1 MKNILKYLKKYW
13 LHCLCVIA
21 LLLVQA
27 FCDLS
32 LPDYTSKIVDT
43 GIQNGGVASVTPTV
57 ILQSDFDKLEVFL
70 KESELNYIKKFY
82 KQTYD
87 LSSTNLPFKEENSNE
102 VCYLLNT
109 EKEKDLKALDKV
121 FTKAMIMTSTLG
133 KMTKSQFE
141 EMSAKAKEESSA
153 NAQNSQA
160 SQTQA
165 ADKKNSSNA
174 EFAKK
179 QTANNINSSQNM
191 TKEQAVAFS
200 EIDEMMKND
209 KSFNAIEFLDLQVK
223 AGMMSKDD
231 LILMRNNMYN
241 SYGEDMA
248 NSVAKTYTKEIYSNA
263 GVDLDEFQHNYLFE
277 TGAKMLLLALVMM
290 AVSIIVG
297 LIASRVSAGLGADL
311 RGTLFKKVVS
321 FSHTEMDK
329 FSTSSLITR
338 STNDIQQV
346 QIVVVMFLRMIA
358 YAPILAVGGIFKV
371 LSTTV
376 SMTWIIAAAVLA
388 VMCVVLILMAAAMP
402 KFKIMQKLV
411 DRLNLIAREIL
422 TGLPVIRAFSREKHE
437 EDRFDEANMNL
448 KKTQLFT
455 NRVMTFMMPAMMLIM
470 NAVTVLIIWVAANH
484 IDDGS
489 LQVGQMTAFITYT
502 MQIIM
507 SFLMLTMIAV
517 MLPRAV
523 VSANRIEEVLQTE
536 PVIQDK
542 TNTTMQKISKGEVR
556 FNNVSFRYPD
566 ADEYVLENIDFTA
579 KPGEVTAFIGST
591 GSGKSTLIHLIPR
604 FYDVSDGSIT
614 IDGIDIRDMSQH
626 SLREEI
632 GFVPQKG
639 TLFSGTIA
647 SNLRFG
653 KEDASDEQ
661 IQKSASIAQATEFI
675 ELKPDK
681 YDSEIAQGGDNVS
694 GGQKQRLSI
703 ARAIAKDPK
712 IFIFDDSFSALDF
725 KTDAA
730 LRKELLK
737 NVSDATVFIVAQ
749 RISTI
754 LNANQIIVL
763 DEGKIVGK
771 GTHEELLDSCEV
783 YKQIALSQL
792 SQNELEK
799 KPSNISD
806 ERKEEK

>member
-27 FCDLS
+27 YCDLS

-43 GIQNGGVASVTPTV
+43 GIQNGGVESVTPNI

-70 KESELNYIKKFY
+70 KDSEINYIKKFY
-82 KQTYD
+82 KQTD
-87 LSSTNLPFKEENSNE
+87 NLSDTGIPFKDEKSNE
-102 VCYLLNT
+102 TYFALNT
-109 EKEKDLKALDKV
+109 EEEKDLKALNKV
-121 FTKAMIMTSTLG
+121 FSKAMVITSALG
-133 KMTKSQFE
+133 KMTKAQFE
-141 EMSAKAKEESSA
+141 EMSSKASQESSA
-153 NAQNSQA
+153 DIQNPQTSQP
-160 SQTQA
+160 
-165 ADKKNSSNA
+165 
-174 EFAKK
+174 
-179 QTANNINSSQNM
+179 QTANKNKSANAANTNTVNTNSSQNI
-191 TKEQAVAFS
+191 TKEQADALAKL
-200 EIDEMMKND
+200 DEMMKND
-209 KSFNAIEFLDLQVK
+209 KSFNAIELLDLQVK
-223 AGMMSKDD
+223 AGMMSKDN
-231 LILMRNNMYN
+231 LILMRNKMFNA
-241 SYGEDMA
+241 YGEDMA

-277 TGAKMLLLALVMM
+277 TGAKMLLLALIMM
-290 AVSIIVG
+290 AVSIMVG
-297 LIASRVSAGLGADL
+297 LIASKVSAGLGLDL
-311 RGTLFKKVVS
+311 RGKLFKKVVS
-321 FSHTEMDK
+321 FSNAEMDK

-376 SMTWIIAAAVLA
+376 SMTWIIGVAVLA
-388 VMCVVLILMAAAMP
+388 VICVVLILMTVAMP

-437 EDRFDEANMNL
+437 EDRFDQANMNL

-455 NRVMTFMMPAMMLIM
+455 NRVMTFMMPSMMLIM

-507 SFLMLTMIAV
+507 SFLMLTMISV

-542 TNTTMQKISKGEVR
+542 TNTTMQKISKGEVK
-556 FNNVSFRYPD
+556 FDNVFFKYPD

-653 KEDASDEQ
+653 KDDASDEQ
-661 IQKSASIAQATEFI
+661 IQKAASIAQATEFI

-703 ARAIAKDPK
+703 ARAIAKEPK

-725 KTDAA
+725 KTDAT

-737 NVSDATVFIVAQ
+737 NVSYATVFIVAQ

-754 LNANQIIVL
+754 LNADQIIVL

-771 GTHEELLDSCEV
+771 GTHEELLDSCDV

-792 SQNELEK
+792 SQSELEK
-799 KPSNISD
+799 KPSNNNA
-806 ERKEEK
+806 ERKEEN

>member
-27 FCDLS
+27 YCDLS

-43 GIQNGGVASVTPTV
+43 GIQNGGVESVAPNI

-70 KESELNYIKKFY
+70 KDSEINYIKKFY
-82 KQTYD
+82 KQTD
-87 LSSTNLPFKEENSNE
+87 NLSDTGIPFKDEKSNE
-102 VCYLLNT
+102 TYFSLNT
-109 EKEKDLKALDKV
+109 EEEKDLKALNKV
-121 FTKAMIMTSTLG
+121 FSKAMVITSTLG
-133 KMTKSQFE
+133 KMTKAQFE
-141 EMSAKAKEESSA
+141 EMSSKASEKSYA
-153 NAQNSQA
+153 DIQNQQA
-160 SQTQA
+160 SQPQTTN
-165 ADKKNSSNA
+165 KNKSANKANTNA
-174 EFAKK
+174 VS
-179 QTANNINSSQNM
+179 TNSSQNI
-191 TKEQAVAFS
+191 TKEQADLLAK
-200 EIDEMMKND
+200 IDEMMKND
-209 KSFNAIEFLDLQVK
+209 KSFNAIELLDLQVK

-231 LILMRNNMYN
+231 LILMRNKMFEA
-241 SYGEDMA
+241 YGEDMA
-248 NSVAKTYTKEIYSNA
+248 NSVAKTYTKKIYSNA

-277 TGAKMLLLALVMM
+277 TGAKMLLLALIMM
-290 AVSIIVG
+290 AVSIIIG
-297 LIASRVSAGLGADL
+297 LIASKVSAGLGLDL
-311 RGTLFKKVVS
+311 RGKLFKKVVS
-321 FSHTEMDK
+321 FSNAEMDK

-376 SMTWIIAAAVLA
+376 SMTWIIGVAVLA
-388 VMCVVLILMAAAMP
+388 VMCVVLILMTVAMP

-437 EDRFDEANMNL
+437 EERFDQANMNL

-470 NAVTVLIIWVAANH
+470 NAVTVLIIWVAANR

-507 SFLMLTMIAV
+507 SFLMLTMISV

-542 TNTTMQKISKGEVR
+542 TNTTMQKISKGEVK
-556 FNNVSFRYPD
+556 FDNVFFKYPD
-566 ADEYVLENIDFTA
+566 ADEYVLENINFTA
-579 KPGEVTAFIGST
+579 KPGKVTAFIGST

-614 IDGIDIRDMSQH
+614 IDGIDVRDMSQH

-653 KEDASDEQ
+653 KDNASDEQ
-661 IQKSASIAQATEFI
+661 IQKAASIAQATEFI

-703 ARAIAKDPK
+703 ARAIAKEPK

-754 LNANQIIVL
+754 LNADQIIVL

-771 GTHEELLDSCEV
+771 GTHEELLDSCDV

-792 SQNELEK
+792 SQSELEK
-799 KPSNISD
+799 KPSNSNA
-806 ERKEEK
+806 ERKEEN

>member
-13 LHCLCVIA
+13 IHCICVIA

-27 FCDLS
+27 YCDLS

-43 GIQNGGVASVTPTV
+43 GIQNGGVESVTPQI
-57 ILQSDFDKLEVFL
+57 ILQSDFERLETFL
-70 KESELNYIKKFY
+70 KDSEISYIRKFY
-82 KQTYD
+82 KETNESDITDIPLKNYKSGETY
-87 LSSTNLPFKEENSNE
+87 
-102 VCYLLNT
+102 YLLNT
-109 EKEKDLKALDKV
+109 TEEKDLKALDKT
-121 FTKAMIMTSTLG
+121 FTKTMVMVSTLS
-133 KMTKSQFE
+133 KMSKSQFE
-141 EMSAKAKEESSA
+141 EMSAKSQDKF
-153 NAQNSQA
+153 NNS
-160 SQTQA
+160 
-165 ADKKNSSNA
+165 KNSDKNPALDSQKSTA
-174 EFAKK
+174 EQSKAL
-179 QTANNINSSQNM
+179 
-191 TKEQAVAFS
+191 S
-200 EIDEMMKND
+200 EINEMMKSD
-209 KSFNAIEFLDLQVK
+209 KDFNTIKLFNLQVE
-223 AGMMSKDD
+223 AGIMSKDD
-231 LILMRNNMYN
+231 LIIMRNEMFNA
-241 SYGEDMA
+241 YGEDMA

-263 GVDLDEFQHNYLFE
+263 GVDLDKFQHNYLFE
-277 TGAKMLLLALVMM
+277 TGAKMLLLSLLMM

-297 LIASRVSAGLGADL
+297 LIASRVSAGLGVDL
-311 RGTLFKKVVS
+311 RGKLFKKVVS

-346 QIVVVMFLRMIA
+346 QMVVVMFLRMIA
-358 YAPILAVGGIFKV
+358 YAPILAIGGIFKV

-376 SMTWIIAAAVLA
+376 SMTWIIAVAVAAVL
-388 VMCVVLILMAAAMP
+388 CVVIILMTVAMP

-422 TGLPVIRAFSREKHE
+422 TGLPVIRAFSREKYE
-437 EDRFDEANMNL
+437 ENRFDKANLNL
-448 KKTQLFT
+448 KRTQLFT
-455 NRVMTFMMPAMMLIM
+455 NRVMTFMMPSMMLIM

-484 IDDGS
+484 INDGS

-507 SFLMLTMIAV
+507 SFLMLTMISV

-523 VSANRIEEVLQTE
+523 VSANRIEEVLETE

-542 TNTTMQKISKGEVR
+542 TNTTMQKITNGEVK
-556 FNNVSFRYPD
+556 FNNVSFKYPD
-566 ADEYVLENIDFTA
+566 ADEYVLEGIDFTA

-604 FYDVSDGSIT
+604 FYDVSSGSIT

-626 SLREEI
+626 SLRDEI

-661 IQKSASIAQATEFI
+661 IQKAASIAQASEFI

-725 KTDAA
+725 KTDAT

-754 LNANQIIVL
+754 LNADQIIVL

-771 GTHEELLDSCEV
+771 GTHRELLDSCDV

-792 SQNELEK
+792 SQSELDK
-799 KPSNISD
+799 KPSDTNYD
-806 ERKEEK
+806 RKEEK

>member
-13 LHCLCVIA
+13 IHCICVIA

-27 FCDLS
+27 YCDLS

-43 GIQNGGVASVTPTV
+43 GIQNGGVESVTPQI
-57 ILQSDFDKLEVFL
+57 ILKSDFEKLETFL
-70 KESELNYIKKFY
+70 KDSEISYIRKFY
-82 KQTYD
+82 KETNESDIRDIPLKNYKSGETY
-87 LSSTNLPFKEENSNE
+87 
-102 VCYLLNT
+102 YLLNT
-109 EKEKDLKALDKV
+109 TEEKDLKALDKT
-121 FTKAMIMTSTLG
+121 FTKTMVMVSTLG
-133 KMTKSQFE
+133 KMSKSQFE
-141 EMSAKAKEESSA
+141 EMSAK
-153 NAQNSQA
+153 SQ
-160 SQTQA
+160 
-165 ADKKNSSNA
+165 DKLNSSDNSDKNTSLDAQKMTA
-174 EFAKK
+174 EQSKALFE
-179 QTANNINSSQNM
+179 IN
-191 TKEQAVAFS
+191 
-200 EIDEMMKND
+200 EMMTND
-209 KSFNAIEFLDLQVK
+209 KDFNTIKLFNLQVE
-223 AGMMSKDD
+223 AGIISKDD
-231 LILMRNNMYN
+231 LILMRNEMFNA
-241 SYGEDMA
+241 YGEDMA
-248 NSVAKTYTKEIYSNA
+248 GSVAKTYTKEIYSNA
-263 GVDLDEFQHNYLFE
+263 GVDLDKFQHNYLFE
-277 TGAKMLLLALVMM
+277 TGAKMLLLSLLMM

-297 LIASRVSAGLGADL
+297 LIASRVSAGLGVDL
-311 RGTLFKKVVS
+311 RGKLFKKVVS

-346 QIVVVMFLRMIA
+346 QMVVVMFLRMIA
-358 YAPILAVGGIFKV
+358 YAPILAIGGIFKV

-376 SMTWIIAAAVLA
+376 SMTWIIAVAVAAVL
-388 VMCVVLILMAAAMP
+388 CVVIILMTVAMP

-422 TGLPVIRAFSREKHE
+422 TGLPVIRAFSREKYE
-437 EDRFDEANMNL
+437 ENRFDKANLNL
-448 KKTQLFT
+448 KRTQLFT
-455 NRVMTFMMPAMMLIM
+455 NRVMTFMMPSMMLIM
-470 NAVTVLIIWVAANH
+470 NAVTVLIIWVASNH
-484 IDDGS
+484 INDGS

-507 SFLMLTMIAV
+507 SFLMLTMISV

-523 VSANRIEEVLQTE
+523 VSANRIEEVLETE

-542 TNTTMQKISKGEVR
+542 TNTTMQKITNGEVK
-556 FNNVSFRYPD
+556 FNNVSFKYPD
-566 ADEYVLENIDFTA
+566 ADEYVLEGIDFTA

-604 FYDVSDGSIT
+604 FYDVSSGSIT

-626 SLREEI
+626 SLRDEI

-661 IQKSASIAQATEFI
+661 IQKAASIAQASEFI

-725 KTDAA
+725 KTDAT

-754 LNANQIIVL
+754 LNADQIIVL

-771 GTHEELLDSCEV
+771 GTHSELLDSCDV

-792 SQNELEK
+792 SQSELDK
-799 KPSNISD
+799 KPSDTNYD
-806 ERKEEK
+806 RKEEK

>member
-27 FCDLS
+27 YCDLS
-32 LPDYTSKIVDT
+32 LPDYTSKIIDT
-43 GIQNGGVASVTPTV
+43 GIKNGGVESVTPSV
-57 ILQSDFDKLEVFL
+57 ILQSDFDKLSVFL
-70 KESELNYIKKFY
+70 KESEIDYIKKFY
-82 KQTYD
+82 KQTD
-87 LSSTNLPFKEENSNE
+87 NLNDSDIPIKDEKSDETYYS
-102 VCYLLNT
+102 LNT
-109 EKEKDLKALDKV
+109 NEEKDLKALDKV
-121 FTKAMIMTSTLG
+121 FSKAIMITSSLE
-133 KMTKSQFE
+133 KMTKAQFE
-141 EMSAKAKEESSA
+141 EMSEKMQSELSSDMNSTQIDQSSA
-153 NAQNSQA
+153 NSVQNL
-160 SQTQA
+160 T
-165 ADKKNSSNA
+165 
-174 EFAKK
+174 E
-179 QTANNINSSQNM
+179 
-191 TKEQAVAFS
+191 EQAKAVAQIEKMFK
-200 EIDEMMKND
+200 DD
-209 KSFNAIEFLDLQVK
+209 KAFNAIELINLEIK
-223 AGMMSKDD
+223 SGMMSKDD
-231 LILMRNNMYN
+231 LIRMRNEMFDA
-241 SYGEDMA
+241 YGEDMA
-248 NSVAKTYTKEIYSNA
+248 GSVAITYTKQIYSNA
-263 GVDLDEFQHNYLFE
+263 GVDLDELQQSYLLT
-277 TGAKMLLLALVMM
+277 TGAKMLLLAFIMM
-290 AVSIIVG
+290 TVSIIVG
-297 LIASRVSAGLGADL
+297 FIASRVSAGLGVDL
-311 RGTLFKKVVS
+311 RGKLFKKVVS
-321 FSHTEMDK
+321 FSHAEMDK

-346 QIVVVMFLRMIA
+346 QMVVVMFLRMIA
-358 YAPILAVGGIFKV
+358 YAPILAIGGIFKV

-376 SMTWIIAAAVLA
+376 SMTWIIAVAVLA
-388 VMCVVLILMAAAMP
+388 VMCLVIVLMTVAMP

-411 DRLNLIAREIL
+411 DKLNLVAREIL
-422 TGLPVIRAFSREKHE
+422 TGLSVIRAFSREKYE
-437 EDRFDEANMNL
+437 EDRFDKANLNL

-455 NRVMTFMMPAMMLIM
+455 NRVMTFMMPAMMFIM
-470 NAVTVLIIWVAANH
+470 NAVTVLIIWVSANH

-502 MQIIM
+502 MQIII
-507 SFLMLTMIAV
+507 SFLMLTMISV
-517 MLPRAV
+517 MLPRAI
-523 VSANRIEEVLQTE
+523 VSANRIEEVLSTE

-542 TNTTMQKISKGEVR
+542 TNTTMQKISQGVVK
-556 FNNVSFRYPD
+556 FNHVSFRYPD
-566 ADEYVLENIDFTA
+566 ADEYVLEDIDFTA
-579 KPGEVTAFIGST
+579 EPGKVTAFIGST

-614 IDGIDIRDMSQH
+614 IDGIDVRDMSQH

-653 KEDASDEQ
+653 NEDASDEQ
-661 IQKSASIAQATEFI
+661 IQKAASIAQASEFI

-681 YDSEIAQGGDNVS
+681 YNSEIAQGGDNVS

-703 ARAIAKDPK
+703 ARAIAKNPK

-725 KTDAA
+725 KTDAV

-754 LNANQIIVL
+754 LNADQIIVL

-771 GTHEELLDSCEV
+771 GTHEQLLDSCDI

-792 SQNELEK
+792 SQSELDK
-799 KPSNISD
+799 KPSGNNT

>member
-13 LHCLCVIA
+13 IHCICVIA

-27 FCDLS
+27 YCDLS

-43 GIQNGGVASVTPTV
+43 GIQNGGVESVTPQI
-57 ILQSDFDKLEVFL
+57 ILQSDFERLETFL
-70 KESELNYIKKFY
+70 KDSEISYIRKFY
-82 KQTYD
+82 KETNESDITDIPLKNYKSGETY
-87 LSSTNLPFKEENSNE
+87 
-102 VCYLLNT
+102 YLLNT
-109 EKEKDLKALDKV
+109 TEEKDLKALDKT
-121 FTKAMIMTSTLG
+121 FTKTMVMVSTLG
-133 KMTKSQFE
+133 KMSKSQFE
-141 EMSAKAKEESSA
+141 EMSAKSQDKF
-153 NAQNSQA
+153 NNS
-160 SQTQA
+160 
-165 ADKKNSSNA
+165 KNSDKNPALDSQKSIA
-174 EFAKK
+174 EQSKAL
-179 QTANNINSSQNM
+179 
-191 TKEQAVAFS
+191 S
-200 EIDEMMKND
+200 EINEMMKSD
-209 KSFNAIEFLDLQVK
+209 KNFNTIKLFNLQVE
-223 AGMMSKDD
+223 AGIMSKDD
-231 LILMRNNMYN
+231 LIIMRNEMFNA
-241 SYGEDMA
+241 YGEDMA

-263 GVDLDEFQHNYLFE
+263 GVDLDKFQHNYLFE
-277 TGAKMLLLALVMM
+277 TGAKMLLLSLLMM

-297 LIASRVSAGLGADL
+297 LIASRVSAGLGVDL
-311 RGTLFKKVVS
+311 RGKLFKKVVS

-346 QIVVVMFLRMIA
+346 QMVVVMFLRMIA
-358 YAPILAVGGIFKV
+358 YAPILAIGGIFKV

-376 SMTWIIAAAVLA
+376 SMTWIIAVAVAAVL
-388 VMCVVLILMAAAMP
+388 CVVIILMTVAMP

-422 TGLPVIRAFSREKHE
+422 TGLPVIRAFSREKYE
-437 EDRFDEANMNL
+437 ENRFDKANLNL
-448 KKTQLFT
+448 KRTQLFT
-455 NRVMTFMMPAMMLIM
+455 NRVMTFMMPSMMLIM

-484 IDDGS
+484 INDGS

-507 SFLMLTMIAV
+507 SFLMLTMISV

-523 VSANRIEEVLQTE
+523 VSANRIEEVLETE

-542 TNTTMQKISKGEVR
+542 TNTTMQKITNGEVK
-556 FNNVSFRYPD
+556 FNNVSFKYPD
-566 ADEYVLENIDFTA
+566 ADEYVLEGIDFTA

-604 FYDVSDGSIT
+604 FYDVSSGSIT

-626 SLREEI
+626 SLRDEI

-661 IQKSASIAQATEFI
+661 IQKAASIAQASEFI

-725 KTDAA
+725 KTDAT

-754 LNANQIIVL
+754 LNADQIIVL

-771 GTHEELLDSCEV
+771 GTHRELLDSCDV

-792 SQNELEK
+792 SQSELDK
-799 KPSNISD
+799 KPSDTNYD
-806 ERKEEK
+806 RKEEK

>member
-21 LLLVQA
+21 LLLVQSY
-27 FCDLS
+27 CDLS
-32 LPDYTSKIVDT
+32 LPDYTSKIIDT
-43 GIQNGGVASVTPTV
+43 GIKNGGVESVTPRI
-57 ILQSDFDKLEVFL
+57 ILQSDLDKLEVFL
-70 KESELNYIKKFY
+70 KESEIDYVKKFY
-82 KQTYD
+82 KQTD
-87 LSSTNLPFKEENSNE
+87 NLNDTNIPIKDEKPNDIY
-102 VCYLLNT
+102 YLLNT
-109 EKEKDLKALDKV
+109 DEEKDLKALDKV
-121 FTKAMIMTSTLG
+121 FSKAMIMTSTLG
-133 KMTKSQFE
+133 KMTRAQFE
-141 EMSAKAKEESSA
+141 EMSAKAQNESSA
-153 NAQNSQA
+153 DTKAPQADQNA
-160 SQTQA
+160 SQMT
-165 ADKKNSSNA
+165 
-174 EFAKK
+174 
-179 QTANNINSSQNM
+179 NNINSVQNLS
-191 TKEQAVAFS
+191 KEQAEALS
-200 EIDEMMKND
+200 QIEEMMKD
-209 KSFNAIEFLDLQVK
+209 EKSFNAIKLLDLQVK
-223 AGMMSKDD
+223 AGMMSKDE
-231 LILMRNNMYN
+231 LVLMRNEMFDA
-241 SYGEDMA
+241 YGEDMA
-248 NSVAKTYTKEIYSNA
+248 ESVAITYTKQIYSSA
-263 GVDLDEFQHNYLFE
+263 GVNLDEFQQSYLLR
-277 TGAKMLLLALVMM
+277 TGAKMLLLALIMM
-290 AVSIIVG
+290 TVSIIVG
-297 LIASRVSAGLGADL
+297 FIASRVSAGLGVDL
-311 RGTLFKKVVS
+311 RGKLFKKVVS
-321 FSHTEMDK
+321 FSHAEMDK

-346 QIVVVMFLRMIA
+346 QMVVVMFLRMIA
-358 YAPILAVGGIFKV
+358 YAPIIAAGGIFKV

-376 SMTWIIAAAVLA
+376 SMTWIIGIAVLA
-388 VMCVVLILMAAAMP
+388 VMCLVIVLMVAAMP

-411 DRLNLIAREIL
+411 DRLNLVAREIL
-422 TGLPVIRAFSREKHE
+422 TGLSVIRAFSREKYE
-437 EDRFDEANMNL
+437 EDRFDKANLNL

-502 MQIIM
+502 MQIII
-507 SFLMLTMIAV
+507 SFLMLTMISV

-523 VSANRIEEVLQTE
+523 VSANRIEEVLETE

-542 TNTTMQKISKGEVR
+542 TNTTMQKISKGEVK
-556 FNNVSFRYPD
+556 FNHVSFKYPD

-661 IQKSASIAQATEFI
+661 IQKAASIAQATEFI

-681 YDSEIAQGGDNVS
+681 YESEIAQGGDNVS

-703 ARAIAKDPK
+703 ARAIAKNPK

-725 KTDAA
+725 KTDAT

-737 NVSDATVFIVAQ
+737 NVSNATVFIVAQ

-763 DEGKIVGK
+763 DEGKIAGK
-771 GTHEELLDSCEV
+771 GTHEELLNSCDI

-792 SQNELEK
+792 SQKELEK
-799 KPSNISD
+799 KTSVSNE

>member
-27 FCDLS
+27 YCDLS

-43 GIQNGGVASVTPTV
+43 GIQNGGVESVTPNI
-57 ILQSDFDKLEVFL
+57 ILQSDLDKLEVFL
-70 KESELNYIKKFY
+70 KTSEINYIKKFY
-82 KQTYD
+82 KQTNN
-87 LSSTNLPFKEENSNE
+87 LSDTNIPFKEEKSNE
-102 VCYLLNT
+102 TYFSLNT
-109 EKEKDLKALDKV
+109 EEEKDLKALDKV
-121 FTKAMIMTSTLG
+121 FSKAMVITSTLG

-141 EMSAKAKEESSA
+141 EMSSKASKESFA
-153 NAQNSQA
+153 DIQDSQT
-160 SQTQA
+160 SQTQTMN
-165 ADKKNSSNA
+165 KNKSVNTKNTNTVSENSSH
-174 EFAKK
+174 
-179 QTANNINSSQNM
+179 NI
-191 TKEQAVAFS
+191 TKEQADALTK
-200 EIDEMMKND
+200 IDEMMKND
-209 KSFNAIEFLDLQVK
+209 KSFNAIELLDLQVK

-231 LILMRNNMYN
+231 LILMRNNMFDA
-241 SYGEDMA
+241 YGEDMA

-277 TGAKMLLLALVMM
+277 TGAKMLLLALIMM

-297 LIASRVSAGLGADL
+297 LFASRVSAGLGVDL
-311 RGTLFKKVVS
+311 RGKLFKKVVS
-321 FSHTEMDK
+321 FSNAEMDK

-358 YAPILAVGGIFKV
+358 YAPILAIGGIFKV

-376 SMTWIIAAAVLA
+376 SMTWIIGVAVLA

-402 KFKIMQKLV
+402 KFKIMQKLI

-507 SFLMLTMIAV
+507 SFLMLTMISV

-542 TNTTMQKISKGEVR
+542 TNTTMQKISKGEVK
-556 FNNVSFRYPD
+556 FDNVFFKYPD

-614 IDGIDIRDMSQH
+614 IDGIDIRDMSQS
-626 SLREEI
+626 SLRKEI

-653 KEDASDEQ
+653 KENASDEQ
-661 IQKSASIAQATEFI
+661 IQKAASIAQATEFI

-703 ARAIAKDPK
+703 ARAIAKEPK

-725 KTDAA
+725 KTDAT

-754 LNANQIIVL
+754 LNADQIIVL

-792 SQNELEK
+792 SQSELEK
-799 KPSNISD
+799 KPSSSSTD
-806 ERKEEK
+806 RKEEN

>member
-13 LHCLCVIA
+13 IHCLCVIA

-27 FCDLS
+27 YCDLS

-43 GIQNGGVASVTPTV
+43 GIQNGGVASVTPQI
-57 ILQSDFDKLEVFL
+57 ILQSDFDKLETFL
-70 KESELNYIKKFY
+70 KESEINYIKKFY
-82 KQTYD
+82 KQTNQLND
-87 LSSTNLPFKEENSNE
+87 ADIPFKNFKSGEAYYS
-102 VCYLLNT
+102 LNT
-109 EKEKDLKALDKV
+109 NKEKDLKALDKT
-121 FTKAMIMTSTLG
+121 FTKAMIITSTLG
-133 KMTKSQFE
+133 KMTKAQLE
-141 EMSAKAKEESSA
+141 EMSEKAQSEAFATENPLASKTQELT
-153 NAQNSQA
+153 QNITKNQA
-160 SQTQA
+160 EALSKIQ
-165 ADKKNSSNA
+165 
-174 EFAKK
+174 
-179 QTANNINSSQNM
+179 
-191 TKEQAVAFS
+191 
-200 EIDEMMKND
+200 EMMSDD
-209 KSFNAIEFLDLQVK
+209 KAFNAIELFNLQVE
-223 AGMMSKDD
+223 AGIMSKDD
-231 LILMRNNMYN
+231 LIMMRNNMFDT
-241 SYGEDMA
+241 YGEDMA
-248 NSVAKTYTKEIYSNA
+248 SSVAKTYTKEIYSNA
-263 GVDLDEFQHNYLFE
+263 GVDLEEFQHNYLLE
-277 TGAKMLLLALVMM
+277 TGAKMLLLSLLMM

-297 LIASRVSAGLGADL
+297 FIASKVSAGLGVDL
-311 RGTLFKKVVS
+311 RGNLFRKVVS

-346 QIVVVMFLRMIA
+346 QMVVVMFLRMIA
-358 YAPILAVGGIFKV
+358 YAPILAIGGIFKV

-376 SMTWIIAAAVLA
+376 SMTWIIAIAVAAVL
-388 VMCVVLILMAAAMP
+388 CVVFILMSVAMP

-411 DRLNLIAREIL
+411 DNLNLIAREIL
-422 TGLPVIRAFSREKHE
+422 TGLPVIRAFSREKYE
-437 EDRFDEANMNL
+437 EERFDKANMNL
-448 KKTQLFT
+448 KRTQLFT
-455 NRVMTFMMPAMMLIM
+455 NRVMTFMMPSMMLIM
-470 NAVTVLIIWVAANH
+470 NAVTVLIIWVASNH
-484 IDDGS
+484 INDGT

-507 SFLMLTMIAV
+507 SFLMLTMISV

-542 TNTTMQKISKGEVR
+542 TNTTMQKISKGEVK
-556 FNNVSFRYPD
+556 FDNVSFKYPD

-647 SNLRFG
+647 SNIKFG
-653 KEDASDEQ
+653 KEDASDEE
-661 IQKSASIAQATEFI
+661 IQKAASIAQASEFI
-675 ELKPDK
+675 ELKPNK
-681 YDSEIAQGGDNVS
+681 YNSEIAQGGDNVS

-703 ARAIAKDPK
+703 ARAIAKNPK

-725 KTDAA
+725 KTDAT
-730 LRKELLK
+730 LRKELLQ
-737 NVSDATVFIVAQ
+737 NVSEATVFIVAQ

-754 LNANQIIVL
+754 LNADQIIVL

-771 GTHEELLDSCEV
+771 GTHSELLNSCDV

-792 SQNELEK
+792 SQSELDK
-799 KPSNISD
+799 KPSNINSD
-806 ERKEEK
+806 GKEEK

>member
-13 LHCLCVIA
+13 IHCICVIA

-27 FCDLS
+27 YCDLS

-43 GIQNGGVASVTPTV
+43 GIQNGGVESVTPQI
-57 ILQSDFDKLEVFL
+57 ILKSDFEKLETFL
-70 KESELNYIKKFY
+70 KDSEISYIRKFY
-82 KQTYD
+82 KETNESDIRDIPLKNYKSGETY
-87 LSSTNLPFKEENSNE
+87 
-102 VCYLLNT
+102 YLLNT
-109 EKEKDLKALDKV
+109 TEEKDLKALDKT
-121 FTKAMIMTSTLG
+121 FTKTMVMVSTLG
-133 KMTKSQFE
+133 KMSKSQFE
-141 EMSAKAKEESSA
+141 EMSAK
-153 NAQNSQA
+153 SQ
-160 SQTQA
+160 
-165 ADKKNSSNA
+165 DKLNSSDNSDKNTSLDARKMTA
-174 EFAKK
+174 EQSKALFE
-179 QTANNINSSQNM
+179 IN
-191 TKEQAVAFS
+191 
-200 EIDEMMKND
+200 EMMKND
-209 KSFNAIEFLDLQVK
+209 KDFNTIKLFNLQVE
-223 AGMMSKDD
+223 AGIISKDD
-231 LILMRNNMYN
+231 LILMRNEMFNA
-241 SYGEDMA
+241 YGEDMA
-248 NSVAKTYTKEIYSNA
+248 GSVAKTYTKEIYSNA
-263 GVDLDEFQHNYLFE
+263 GVDLDKFQHNYLFE
-277 TGAKMLLLALVMM
+277 TGAKMLLLSLLMM

-297 LIASRVSAGLGADL
+297 LIASRVSAGLGVDL
-311 RGTLFKKVVS
+311 RGKLFKKVVS

-346 QIVVVMFLRMIA
+346 QMVVVMFLRMIA
-358 YAPILAVGGIFKV
+358 YAPILAIGGIFKV

-376 SMTWIIAAAVLA
+376 SMTWIIAVAVAAVL
-388 VMCVVLILMAAAMP
+388 CVVIILMTVAMP

-422 TGLPVIRAFSREKHE
+422 TGLPVIRAFSREKYE
-437 EDRFDEANMNL
+437 ENRFDKANLNL
-448 KKTQLFT
+448 KRTQLFT
-455 NRVMTFMMPAMMLIM
+455 NRVMTFMMPSMMLIM
-470 NAVTVLIIWVAANH
+470 NAVTVLIIWVASNH
-484 IDDGS
+484 INDGS

-507 SFLMLTMIAV
+507 SFLMLTMISV

-523 VSANRIEEVLQTE
+523 VSANRIEEVLETE

-542 TNTTMQKISKGEVR
+542 TNTTMQKITNGEVK
-556 FNNVSFRYPD
+556 FNNVSFKYPD
-566 ADEYVLENIDFTA
+566 ADEYVLEGIDFTA

-604 FYDVSDGSIT
+604 FYDVSSGSIT

-626 SLREEI
+626 SLRDEI

-661 IQKSASIAQATEFI
+661 IQKAASIAQASEFI

-725 KTDAA
+725 KTDAT

-754 LNANQIIVL
+754 LNADQIIVL

-771 GTHEELLDSCEV
+771 GTHSELLDSCDV

-792 SQNELEK
+792 SQSELDK
-799 KPSNISD
+799 KPSDTNYD
-806 ERKEEK
+806 RKEEK